1 MTNATTLWLCVLLLL
16 RFPVTQEDGSD
27 SDSDGLG
34 ADLDED
40 GDVELR
46 LARLEHLLER
56 RPILVR
62 LHYLSIAVGVYGP
75 LFVSRLIRN
84 VAWVWRFMWASRV
97 EIMFFCVCSSYGS
110 RVIAKPFQ

>member
-1 MTNATTLWLCVLLLL
+1 MPCCRLFAVQLASFHCRRRKSVKSTNRTQSLHLHGPFLFYL
-16 RFPVTQEDGSD
+16 RTCFVFHCGAQESD
-27 SDSDGLG
+27 DDDSESDGLG

-62 LHYLSIAVGVYGP
+62 
-75 LFVSRLIRN
+75 
-84 VAWVWRFMWASRV
+84 
-97 EIMFFCVCSSYGS
+97 C
-110 RVIAKPFQ
+110 